1 MAGNKEERRWNRK
14 GIGEQG
20 ERKKTRP
27 ADPTE
32 VSHSSPT
39 VWTYPLGKRRAA
51 TRRRGY

>member
-1 MAGNKEERRWNRK
+1 MAGNKEERRWDRE

-20 ERKKTRP
+20 ERKKIRT

-39 VWTYPLGKRRAA
+39 TVWIYPLGKR
-51 TRRRGY
+51 Y